1 MQRISEY
8 AKSHGNLPSRTP
20 TYRRVL
26 GPLRAIGRRN
36 VDVWNARLEQAVE
49 DGNVLRNYPI
59 DCYWPGGSRD
69 CICLRR
75 LGDLLRPNCA
85 LVTLALPV

>member
-26 GPLRAIGRRN
+26 GHYARSADAI
-36 VDVWNARLEQAVE
+36 VDVWNANLEQAVE
-49 DGNVLRNYPI
+49 DGNALRNYPI